1 MGICFNQASET
12 SILTMTSAKSILSG
26 ALVAIFLLSFDSV
39 KSECDCEGPVV
50 DYCCPVGFNGS
61 CCEYPLDRS
70 AKSGGPLSP
79 LEKRLKQL
87 DEMPSMPTKVPEGKT
102 NIPPPR
108 KEKQLKQLEE
118 RQRPRTT
125 RRPIVVPN
133 ITITEH

>member
-1 MGICFNQASET
+1 M
-12 SILTMTSAKSILSG
+12 ILAG
-26 ALVAIFLLSFDSV
+26 VLVAIFLLSFDLV
-39 KSECDCEGPVV
+39 ESECDCKGPVV

-87 DEMPSMPTKVPEGKT
+87 EEMPTMPTGISEGKT
-102 NIPPPR
+102 NMPPPR

-118 RQRPRTT
+118 RQRPMTT